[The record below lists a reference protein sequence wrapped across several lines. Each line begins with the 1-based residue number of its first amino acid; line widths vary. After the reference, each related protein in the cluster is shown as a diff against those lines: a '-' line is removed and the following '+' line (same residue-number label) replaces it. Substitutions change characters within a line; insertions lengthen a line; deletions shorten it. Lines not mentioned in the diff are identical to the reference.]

1 MTSGQSCRLSS
12 FDLHCSM
19 NSEYYIMSG
28 PPPPYPGEK
37 GQEAGYPPQP
47 QGYGQP
53 PPPQGYPQAGYGQPQ
68 PYGHPAQPGY
78 GQPQQGYG
86 QPQPGYGQPQQGYG
100 GQQQQGHTTVVV
112 GQPTTT
118 VLVQQFREAPCNT
131 ACPHCRAQVITATQ
145 YETGT
150 FAWII
155 CLVLC
160 IVGCDLGCCFI
171 PFCVDG
177 CKDVIHTCPSCR
189 QVISRW
195 NRM

>member
-1 MTSGQSCRLSS
+1 
-12 FDLHCSM
+12 
-19 NSEYYIMSG
+19 MSG

-47 QGYGQP
+47 QQGYGQP
-53 PPPQGYPQAGYGQPQ
+53 PPPQGYPQAAQPGYGPPQ
-68 PYGHPAQPGY
+68 QGY
-78 GQPQQGYG
+78 GQPQQGYA
-86 QPQPGYGQPQQGYG
+86 
-100 GQQQQGHTTVVV
+100 QQQAHTTVVV
-112 GQPTTT
+112 GQPTAT
-118 VLVQQFREAPCNT
+118 VLVQQFREAPVNT

-189 QVISRW
+189 QTISRW

>member
-1 MTSGQSCRLSS
+1 
-12 FDLHCSM
+12 
-19 NSEYYIMSG
+19 MSG

-47 QGYGQP
+47 QQGYGQP

-78 GQPQQGYG
+78 GPPQQGYG
-86 QPQPGYGQPQQGYG
+86 QPQQGYA
-100 GQQQQGHTTVVV
+100 QQQAHTTVVV
-112 GQPTTT
+112 GQPTAT
-118 VLVQQFREAPCNT
+118 VLVQQFREAPVNT

-160 IVGCDLGCCFI
+160 IVGCWPCCLI

-177 CKDVIHTCPSCR
+177 CKDVTHSCPNCK

>member
-1 MTSGQSCRLSS
+1 
-12 FDLHCSM
+12 
-19 NSEYYIMSG
+19 MSG

-53 PPPQGYPQAGYGQPQ
+53 PPPQGYPQA
-68 PYGHPAQPGY
+68 A
-78 GQPQQGYG
+78 
-86 QPQPGYGQPQQGYG
+86 QPGYGQPQQGYG

-160 IVGCDLGCCFI
+160 IVGCWPCCLI

-177 CKDVIHTCPSCR
+177 CKDVTHSCPNCK